1 MASPNISEGKEASV
15 EYFNNWVEEV
25 KKTVP
30 KERLLVFSVKEGWGP
45 LCKFL
50 NVPIPDGPFPNTND
64 TAQMKK
70 YVKINQ
76 IVAYSFVFGIP
87 ILLGSCA
94 YFFVQTGK
102 MSAITYRCER
112 MLCTLSFLEDQI
124 QKKFFSTTDACFHVK
139 LMRGIQNY

>member
-1 MASPNISEGKEASV
+1 MYSLQISGMFDAIDEGKEASV
-15 EYFNNWVEEV
+15 AYFNNWIEEV
-25 KKTVP
+25 KRTVP
-30 KERLLVFSVKEGWGP
+30 QEKLLVFSVKEGWGP

-102 MSAITYRCER
+102 MSAITYAFDYF
-112 MLCTLSFLEDQI
+112 LS
-124 QKKFFSTTDACFHVK
+124 
-139 LMRGIQNY
+139 